1 MARPRISPELQT
13 VQRTYRFNQK
23 LFDDFEYDCARNL
36 ANPKHVLEALILHW
50 LESKPTVRSAIA
62 EKHHKRFGVTPTE
75 D

>member
-50 LESKPTVRSAIA
+50 LESKPAVRSVIA